1 MSIYVIY
8 LTGYVINLSHLKLS
22 DEKTSDLT
30 PVLMKILLLRDLI
43 NLNTKAKGISMMKR
57 SWSVYTIM
65 LVMLFLAYP
74 LQETEAAKRTIK
86 IEGNDQM
93 QYSVTEIQ
101 ASPGDTLKI
110 QLITVS
116 NLPDA
121 AFMSHNWVLLK
132 KDANVQSFVNA
143 SIRAESNG
151 YVAPNKK
158 DDIIALTGLADK
170 GETTEVTFAVPSEP
184 GEYTYVCTFPGHFDA
199 GMVGTLIV
207 SG

>member
-1 MSIYVIY
+1 
-8 LTGYVINLSHLKLS
+8 
-22 DEKTSDLT
+22 
-30 PVLMKILLLRDLI
+30 
-43 NLNTKAKGISMMKR
+43 MMKR
-57 SWSVYTIM
+57 SWSVSVVM

-74 LQETEAAKRTIK
+74 LQEAEAAKRTIK

-101 ASPGDTLKI
+101 ASPGDTLHI
-110 QLITVS
+110 TLTTVS

-143 SIRAESNG
+143 SITAESNG

-158 DDIIALTGLADK
+158 DDILALTGLADK
-170 GETTEVTFAVPSEP
+170 GETTEVTFVVPSEP
-184 GEYTYVCTFPGHFDA
+184 GEYTYVCTFPGHYDA